1 MADKLSKDEL
11 VDIKNKLIMAKK
23 LNEDQLQAQM
33 REAIERYTGVF
44 VPAIGLNW
52 DVVLNEIY
60 PIIQYNLPSTFFRNP
75 RVFLKP
81 RNKTF
86 ISKKRNP
93 LSGVMEEIE
102 LDSSKSAATQEAI
115 LNYVLSEIKFKQEV
129 RKVLMDALLF
139 RFGALWHGYKGNFGM
154 TDERSI
160 YIKDENVF
168 VKRLSPLRL
177 LKDPAVNMSNLDEA
191 RWIARSFDY
200 PLKDLLE
207 DDRLNINRKEIKGKI
222 GYGDK
227 VLTGD
232 NKLIPGDII
241 VPGTKP
247 LIDFADKDYK
257 NQLGSRFVE
266 VFEIFIRPTP
276 KEKRNGEKG
285 KVILYTF
292 EQSEPL
298 RESKWPYKAEGWPV
312 QILQFNELNDSQ
324 FGLADI
330 DTYRQDADQK
340 NAIVNLQ
347 LRNAQENSK
356 VWVGVAKEGTNEE
369 DVDAIKQGNQTIIM
383 FEGGNPRDK
392 MFVASAGGQASNE
405 LYLIDQRID
414 KSLQDK
420 SGVSDLKKG
429 FIQSGEESATSVKI
443 RSAGGSARPAYR
455 QDIMA
460 EMLKESCHFL
470 NQLLKQ
476 FFPVDKAVR
485 IVGSRDI
492 EWSDNP
498 TEQEVQADT
507 DVEIDVI
514 SMLPEDPEKEIQQL
528 QVVLQLMVQ
537 GLTDPV
543 IAQKIATE
551 GKTIE
556 LTPIIEQLLNRL
568 KIKDPN
574 VFRNTRPEES
584 QGFVAV
590 AEIRAAKQNVEVAMI
605 TPPEMIGQSPL
616 PSPPAQGQDHV
627 ARMEVYDAILK
638 LVSQEAPDSAVVQ
651 VLTQLMQIHA
661 ALLEEEQ
668 SKQAT
673 PGRVL
678 KKPSM
683 QMMGA

>member
-11 VDIKNKLIMAKK
+11 GNLKNQLLMAKR
-23 LNEDQLQAQM
+23 LNEDQLQRQM
-33 REAIERYTGVF
+33 VEAIERYTGVF
-44 VPAIGLNW
+44 IPNIGQNW

-60 PIIQYNLPSTFFRNP
+60 PIIQYNLPSIFFRNP

-81 RNKTF
+81 RNKTY
-86 ISKKRNP
+86 IAKKRNP

-102 LDSSKSAATQEAI
+102 LDSSKSASTQEAI
-115 LNYVLSEIKFKQEV
+115 LNYVLGEIRFKQEV

-139 RFGALWHGYKGNFGM
+139 KFGVLWHGYKGNFGM
-154 TDERSI
+154 TDERSLH
-160 YIKDENVF
+160 IKDENVF
-168 VKRLSPLRL
+168 VKRLNPLRF

-200 PLKDLLE
+200 PLQDLYE
-207 DDRLNINRKEIKGKI
+207 DDRLDVDKKEIKGKI
-222 GYGDK
+222 GYGDQ

-232 NKLIPGDII
+232 SKILPGDIL
-241 VPGTKP
+241 VPTSRP

-257 NQLGSRFVE
+257 NQTGSRFVE
-266 VFEIFIRPTP
+266 IFEVFLRPTP

-292 EQSEPL
+292 EQTKEL
-298 RESKWPYKAEGWPV
+298 RISKWPYKAEGWPA

-340 NAIVNLQ
+340 NAIINLQ

-356 VWVGVAKEGTNEE
+356 VWVGLSKEGANEE
-369 DVDAIKQGNQTIIM
+369 DLDAVKQGDQTIVR

-392 MFVASAGGQASNE
+392 MFVASAGGQASSE

-443 RSAGGSARPAYR
+443 RAAGGSARPSYR
-455 QDIMA
+455 QDLMA
-460 EMLKESCHFL
+460 DFLKDSTHFL

-485 IVGSRDI
+485 IVGSLDI
-492 EWSDNP
+492 EWSNNP

-514 SMLPEDPEKEIQQL
+514 SMLPENPEQEIQQL
-528 QVVLQLMVQ
+528 NTVLTLMVQ
-537 GLTDPV
+537 GLTDPT
-543 IAQKIATE
+543 IRQKLAQE

-556 LTPIIEQLLNRL
+556 LSPIIEQLLTRL
-568 KIKDPN
+568 KIKNPD
-574 VFRNTRPEES
+574 VFRNIKPEES
-584 QGFVAV
+584 EGFVSV
-590 AEIRAAKQNVEVAMI
+590 SEIRAAKANVEAALSGS
-605 TPPEMIGQSPL
+605 PEI
-616 PSPPAQGQDHV
+616 PSPPAMEQDHM
-627 ARMEVYDAILK
+627 ARLEVYSSILSVIGD
-638 LVSQEAPDSAVVQ
+638 LGDTQASQVLQQLIQIHTALLQELQNQEA
-651 VLTQLMQIHA
+651 
-661 ALLEEEQ
+661 
-668 SKQAT
+668 K
-673 PGRVL
+673 PGNSPKL
-678 KKPSM
+678 NKPSM
-683 QMMGA
+683 NMVGA

>member
-1 MADKLSKDEL
+1 
-11 VDIKNKLIMAKK
+11 MAKK

-292 EQSEPL
+292 EQTEPL
-298 RESKWPYKAEGWPV
+298 RTSKWPYKAEGWPV
-312 QILQFNELNDSQ
+312 QILEFNQLNDSQ

-340 NAIVNLQ
+340 NSIINLQ

-356 VWVGVAKEGTNEE
+356 VWVGLSKEGANEE
-369 DVDAIKQGNQTIIM
+369 DLDAVKQGDQTIVR

-392 MFVASAGGQASNE
+392 MFVASAGGQASSE

-443 RSAGGSARPAYR
+443 RNAGGSARPSYR

-460 EMLKESCHFL
+460 DFLKASTHFL

-476 FFPVDKAVR
+476 YFPIDKAVR
-485 IVGSRDI
+485 IVGSLDI
-492 EWSDNP
+492 EWSQDP
-498 TEQEVQADT
+498 SEEEVQADT

-514 SMLPEDPEKEIQQL
+514 SMLPEDPEKELRQL
-528 QVVLQLMVQ
+528 NSVLILMVQ
-537 GLTDPV
+537 GITEPA
-543 IAQKIATE
+543 IKQKLAEE
-551 GKTIE
+551 GKAIE
-556 LTPIIEQLLNRL
+556 ISPIIEQLLLRL
-568 KIKDPN
+568 KIKNPD
-574 VFRNTRPEES
+574 VFRGIKPEES
-584 QGFVAV
+584 QGFVSV
-590 AEIRAAKQNVEVAMI
+590 AEIRAAKDNVSAALAGSPEV
-605 TPPEMIGQSPL
+605 
-616 PSPPAQGQDHV
+616 PSPPAEGQDHV
-627 ARMEVYDAILK
+627 ARLEMYTTILQ
-638 LVSQEAPDSAVVQ
+638 LISEMGDTQASQMLQ
-651 VLTQLMQIHA
+651 QLIQIHT
-661 ALLEEEQ
+661 ALLQEI
-668 SKQAT
+668 
-673 PGRVL
+673 L
-678 KKPSM
+678 C
-683 QMMGA
+683 